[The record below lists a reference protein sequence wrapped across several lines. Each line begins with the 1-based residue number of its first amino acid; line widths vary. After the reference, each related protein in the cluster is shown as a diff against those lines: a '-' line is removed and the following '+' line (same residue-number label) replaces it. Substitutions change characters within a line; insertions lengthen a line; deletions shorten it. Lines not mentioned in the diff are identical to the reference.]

1 MSAPSSGLLLLSSA
15 DFVQLQQA
23 LLDAGA
29 ELREVSLAGVRN
41 KGALLARFAR
51 ALDFPEG
58 IGHNWDS
65 LADALRDVFPPQQAP
80 QVLIVRHCRALRE
93 ASPEDLQILVD
104 ILADTLTF
112 YAGQGQQVAIVLD
125 ARPPRC

>member
-1 MSAPSSGLLLLSSA
+1 MTDSSGLVFLRPAQMPAHLR
-15 DFVQLQQA
+15 QLQGENT
-23 LLDAGA
+23 DI
-29 ELREVSLAGVRN
+29 REVSLRGVRD
-41 KGALLARFAR
+41 KRALLARFAR

-80 QVLIVRHCRALRE
+80 QVLMVRHCRLLRE
-93 ASPEDLQILVD
+93 ASPEDLRILVD
-104 ILADTLTF
+104 ILADTLAF

>member
-1 MSAPSSGLLLLSSA
+1 MTDNSGLIFLRPAQMPAYLR
-15 DFVQLQQA
+15 QLQ
-23 LLDAGA
+23 D
-29 ELREVSLAGVRN
+29 ENTDSREVSLRGVRD

-65 LADALRDVFPPQQAP
+65 LADALRDVFPPQTAP
-80 QVLIVRHCRALRE
+80 QALIVRHCRGLRE

-112 YAGQGQQVAIVLD
+112 YAEQGQRVDIVLD
-125 ARPPRC
+125 TRLPPA